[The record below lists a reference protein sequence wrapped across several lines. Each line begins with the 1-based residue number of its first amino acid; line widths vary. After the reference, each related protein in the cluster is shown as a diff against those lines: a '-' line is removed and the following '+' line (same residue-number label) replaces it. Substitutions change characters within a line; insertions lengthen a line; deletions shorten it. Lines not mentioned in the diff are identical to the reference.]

1 MAKAHI
7 DAPIVPKE
15 SAMRSI
21 SIALLGIALATPAV
35 ALDSLPLSKPPSEM
49 TPAEIKANN
58 AGLDRNDPNYI
69 TCRKTEVIGSLA
81 SKVRVCRTTRMWKEA
96 NARGNETTRDMV
108 EGFAR
113 SGGTSGN

>member
-35 ALDSLPLSKPPSEM
+35 ALDSQPLSKLPSEM

-58 AGLDRNDPNYI
+58 AGLDRKRSQLHHMPQD
-69 TCRKTEVIGSLA
+69 
-81 SKVRVCRTTRMWKEA
+81 
-96 NARGNETTRDMV
+96 RGDWFPRQQGACLPDHQDV
-108 EGFAR
+108 EGSERAR
-113 SGGTSGN
+113 Q